1 VHNAILLKKAGFI
14 MKKKEYRNVIKS
26 KTSIQ
31 KALVDLLVKGKN
43 FDSITIKD
51 LALTANVTRGT
62 FYNHYKSVIDV
73 AEDIRDNFM
82 NQLSTVLLHTD
93 LSTESRKNFFNILN
107 NFLEENKNHASV
119 IAHSIPL
126 KFLIDVKAKFNKAI
140 TDTFM
145 KKLPEMNS
153 RKNLIGEI
161 RLFANGLAVS
171 YIDAI
176 MGDSKETISEVTE
189 TGYEMSNYLFN

>member
-1 VHNAILLKKAGFI
+1 
-14 MKKKEYRNVIKS
+14 
-26 KTSIQ
+26 
-31 KALVDLLVKGKN
+31 
-43 FDSITIKD
+43 
-51 LALTANVTRGT
+51 
-62 FYNHYKSVIDV
+62 
-73 AEDIRDNFM
+73 
-82 NQLSTVLLHTD
+82 
-93 LSTESRKNFFNILN
+93 RKNFFNILN

>member
-1 VHNAILLKKAGFI
+1 

>member
-1 VHNAILLKKAGFI
+1 

-82 NQLSTVLLHTD
+82 NQLSTVLLH
-93 LSTESRKNFFNILN
+93 
-107 NFLEENKNHASV
+107 
-119 IAHSIPL
+119 
-126 KFLIDVKAKFNKAI
+126 
-140 TDTFM
+140 
-145 KKLPEMNS
+145 
-153 RKNLIGEI
+153 
-161 RLFANGLAVS
+161 
-171 YIDAI
+171 
-176 MGDSKETISEVTE
+176 
-189 TGYEMSNYLFN
+189 